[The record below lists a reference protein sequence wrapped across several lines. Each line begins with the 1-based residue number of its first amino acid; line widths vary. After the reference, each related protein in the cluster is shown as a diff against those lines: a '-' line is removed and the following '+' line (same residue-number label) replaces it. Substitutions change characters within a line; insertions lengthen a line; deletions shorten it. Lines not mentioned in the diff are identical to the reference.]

1 MINEKFKNQKT
12 KKSVDADK
20 TVKLASNDKA
30 NNSKGKEKKYIKA
43 KPQAKETVES
53 EVKKF
58 VKNSREDKT
67 AIRS

>member
-1 MINEKFKNQKT
+1 MINEKFNNQKT

-20 TVKLASNDKA
+20 TIKLASNDKA
-30 NNSKGKEKKYIKA
+30 NNLKEKEKKYIKD
-43 KPQAKETVES
+43 KPQSKEILES